1 MVLAWPLL
9 AQTTG
14 RCPTTGSGIVSAQ
27 GSIELRGATAAVWN
41 VSTLNTLLCPGDS
54 IRVGQRSRAA
64 LLLLDTGA
72 VVRIDQLTTLQILES
87 PQEGRSLIELLRGLV
102 HFFIRL
108 PRSLE
113 VRTPYVNAG
122 VEGTEFVVSVGSDR
136 TLVTV
141 FEGLVRLTNPQ
152 G

>member
-1 MVLAWPLL
+1 ML
-9 AQTTG
+9 AQTTN
-14 RCPTTGSGIVSAQ
+14 RCPTPVAEVVSAQ

-54 IRVGQRSRAA
+54 IRVGRRSRAA

-87 PQEGRSLIELLRGLV
+87 PQEGRSLIDLLRGIV
-102 HFFIRL
+102 HFFTRL

-113 VRTPYVNAG
+113 VR
-122 VEGTEFVVSVGSDR
+122 
-136 TLVTV
+136 
-141 FEGLVRLTNPQ
+141 
-152 G
+152 